1 MYAHHWTIWV
11 MITAAIDVEWAM
23 VDHFQWLYPRTGYCF
38 NEKCYCRAMYALDG
52 NVADTTNQPTKR
64 TSLPLTSLKMI
75 GFFHPLEDTTQYDY
89 GCSFAST
96 KHHSQVSRQWPG
108 LTPLPTRVN

>member
-1 MYAHHWTIWV
+1 
-11 MITAAIDVEWAM
+11 
-23 VDHFQWLYPRTGYCF
+23 
-38 NEKCYCRAMYALDG
+38 
-52 NVADTTNQPTKR
+52 
-64 TSLPLTSLKMI
+64 MI

-108 LTPLPTRVN
+108 LTPLPTRVGQPSSVSQSCYGSMVDSTQTSKLERKLDFYSNEMEPMNE